1 MMLIKSQIVPPPSP
15 PYPIGRRPFLYPCIR
30 PELPARPPGDPSRV
44 FKRFDPHEFDDPKS
58 LEGAGADDD
67 LSSDDEDGKDDGQ
80 PASHVPTTYAAV
92 VAQPQPQSQAQLSS
106 SGQVPASAH
115 ATASGASD
123 QGQQATL
130 NDLGLGDPTGG
141 ELDYDTQAYQSLAA
155 LLEASNDDI
164 GLFGQSE
171 GGDGGTV

>member
-1 MMLIKSQIVPPPSP
+1 M
-15 PYPIGRRPFLYPCIR
+15 
-30 PELPARPPGDPSRV
+30 
-44 FKRFDPHEFDDPKS
+44 
-58 LEGAGADDD
+58 
-67 LSSDDEDGKDDGQ
+67 
-80 PASHVPTTYAAV
+80 PTTYAAV
-92 VAQPQPQSQAQLSS
+92 VAQPQPQPQPSS
-106 SGQVPASAH
+106 SDQAPA
-115 ATASGASD
+115 ATAAGTSD

-164 GLFGQSE
+164 GLFGQSGG